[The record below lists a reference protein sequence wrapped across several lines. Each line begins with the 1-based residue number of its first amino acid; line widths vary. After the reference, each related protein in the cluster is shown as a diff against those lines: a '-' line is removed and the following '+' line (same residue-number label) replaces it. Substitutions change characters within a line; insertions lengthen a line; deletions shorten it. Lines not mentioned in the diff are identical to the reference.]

1 MNQESIFPGLLDNSY
16 LTFRAVFIFLDKS
29 HLFKIFTSCI
39 ISLLGNLSQIHIFR
53 GEKMKKSLN
62 MLFAVL
68 AILVLVLSACAPATP
83 APTEAPVATEAATE
97 APTEAPEPTATAIPE
112 VGTAENPL
120 IMALAPSATTQE
132 LQTGGQAIA
141 DKMSE
146 LTGYTIEVTVP
157 TNYAAMIEAMGAGNA
172 HIGWLAPVQYIV
184 AHGNGYADVGLATIR
199 NGADHYGVQFV
210 AHADSGLTSYYDP
223 ATGTNTADAA
233 TALAQLADKKPCWT
247 DPLSAS
253 GYIIPSGILKAEGIK
268 TPAGAWVQGHP
279 TVIKSVYLSP
289 KGEICNFGATFIDA
303 RSNVA
308 TDFPDVNDKVQILW
322 VSEPFIPNDN
332 VSYAANVPTEVR
344 AKLNEALLEIASTEE
359 GITLLKNG
367 GYSIQG
373 LKEVDDTF
381 YDEFRVYLEASGVD
395 PTTLFK

>member
-1 MNQESIFPGLLDNSY
+1 
-16 LTFRAVFIFLDKS
+16 
-29 HLFKIFTSCI
+29 
-39 ISLLGNLSQIHIFR
+39 
-53 GEKMKKSLN
+53 MKKSLN
-62 MLFAVL
+62 LLFAVM
-68 AILVLVLSACAPATP
+68 AIFVLVLSACAPATP
-83 APTEAPVATEAATE
+83 APTEAPVVTEAPATE
-97 APTEAPEPTATAIPE
+97 APAPTATEPPAPE
-112 VGTAENPL
+112 LGTPENPL

-146 LTGYTIEVTVP
+146 ITGYTIQVTVP

-184 AHGNGYADVGLATIR
+184 AHGNGFADVGLATIR
-199 NGADHYGVQFV
+199 NGSDHYAVQFV
-210 AHADSGLTSYYDP
+210 ANTAAGFTSYYD
-223 ATGTNTADAA
+223 ATTAANTGDAP
-233 TALAQLADKKPCWT
+233 TALAQFTDKKPCWT

-253 GYIIPSGILKAEGIK
+253 GYIIPSGILKKYEIK
-268 TPAGAWVQGHP
+268 TKSGAWVQGHP

-289 KGEICNFGATFIDA
+289 KGEICDFGATFVDA
-303 RSNVA
+303 RSNVT
-308 TDFPDVNDKVQILW
+308 TDFPDVNDKVQIIW
-322 VSEPFIPNDN
+322 VSDPFIPNDN
-332 VSYAANVPTEVR
+332 VSYAANVPTDIR
-344 AKLNEALLEIASTEE
+344 AKLNEALLTIASTED

-381 YDEFRVYLEASGVD
+381 YDDFRVYLEASGVD